1 MTLDAVILA
10 RVSSTEQEYGKSLD
24 AQTEQGKEY
33 ANKKGFNVLKIFRI
47 IESSTKGQRKDFS
60 EMMDFIRDQKKTV
73 ALIVHTVDRFQRRF
87 DESVELLPLIEKG
100 CLELHFVSNGL
111 VIHRDSSP
119 SDLMMWDFNVV
130 AARAYVLQL
139 KVNTKR
145 GLNKKIEDGEWPTQA
160 PLGYLNYTDANRKKW
175 IVLDPERAPLIKRLF
190 EEYSTGAYNIRQ
202 MHKRMKELGLRHR
215 KRGGGNSTL
224 VSKNTVYRILEDP
237 FYCGTM
243 VLKKRAKDKSE
254 IKKVKHNYET
264 LISEAL
270 FERCEDVRLGRKKKS
285 FQYGKKPLI
294 FRGLIRCGCGRAVT
308 PYVRKG
314 KYTYLKCTRY
324 RAETFCT
331 NGPIREEVAL
341 AAVTEAI
348 NKVKIDQEGAEAIRK
363 YLESKNKAGFAD
375 QIKEQERINKA
386 IAVNKQKM
394 DNLLDIRLGQLISDE
409 QYKSKLKE
417 LEEEKSI
424 LEAKKTEKPV
434 NEQDFMVSLEEVLY
448 FLQNAAELFKSSQLD
463 GKRIIISTL
472 LANLVLQDKKVNFTY
487 RKPFNLFVEGF
498 NCPTFYRE
506 RDSNPHVLANNGF

>member
-1 MTLDAVILA
+1 MTTDAVILA

-24 AQTEQGKEY
+24 GQLMQCREYAERKGLKIIKEY
-33 ANKKGFNVLKIFRI
+33 RLV
-47 IESSTKGQRKDFS
+47 ESSTRGGRKEF
-60 EMMDFIRDQKKTV
+60 MNIINFVKAQHKTI
-73 ALIVHTVDRFQRRF
+73 AIIVHTVDRLQRRF
-87 DESVELLPLIEKG
+87 EDTVLLRPMALDGQI
-100 CLELHFVSNGL
+100 ELHFVANGFI
-111 VIHRDSSP
+111 VDKDTKSHQK
-119 SDLMMWDFNVV
+119 LMWNMNVMG
-130 AARAYVLQL
+130 AEMFIDQL
-139 KVNTKR
+139 KENTKR
-145 GLNKKIEDGEWPTQA
+145 GLDKKIEDGEWPTQA
-160 PLGYLNYTDANRKKW
+160 PLGYLNHIDENRKKW
-175 IVLDPERAPLIKRLF
+175 IILDPERAPLIKRLF

-224 VSKNTVYRILEDP
+224 VSKNTVYRILEDS

-243 VLKKRAKDKSE
+243 VLKKRNKDKSK
-254 IKKVKHNYET
+254 IRMVKHHYET
-264 LISEAL
+264 LITEAL
-270 FERCEDVRLGRKKKS
+270 FERCKDIRLGRKKKS

-294 FRGLIRCGCGRAVT
+294 FRGLIRCGCGRAIT
-308 PYVRKG
+308 PYIRKG

-331 NGPIREEVAL
+331 NGPVREEVAL

-348 NKVKIDQEGAEAIRK
+348 SKVKIDKEGAEAIRK
-363 YLESKNKAGFAD
+363 YLEGKNKTGFAD
-375 QIKEQERINKA
+375 QIKEHERINKA
-386 IAVNKQKM
+386 LAVNKQKR

-409 QYKSKLKE
+409 QYKAKLKE
-417 LEEEKSI
+417 LEEEKTI
-424 LEAKKTEKPV
+424 LETQITEKPV
-434 NEQDFMVSLEEVLY
+434 NEQDFMVTLDEVLY

-498 NCPTFYRE
+498 NCPISYRE